1 MQFKYKGIDSLT
13 GKEQK
18 GKLMAANQVA
28 AAEELERRGL
38 YIAELKEIKESFLN
52 KDLNI
57 IIGAPVKNQDFVIFC
72 RQLATLLNAGTPIV
86 DAINLLSEQVS
97 SKPFQQAL
105 KTIYQDVRSGTSLS
119 KSCSQFPK
127 IFDRIFVN
135 MVLAGET
142 SGDLENVMNRLAI
155 FYEKDRKVKEKVK
168 SAMVYPI
175 AVSIVAV
182 IVVVILLTKVLPSL
196 LNNLLSVGGE
206 IPVPTKIVMAASDFL
221 IHQWYIALSV
231 VVLLVIGF
239 IATKRN
245 PKGRYMLD
253 LIALRTPIFGTLLQK
268 TILARVSRT
277 MASLFAS
284 SVPVLQTLTMSAEV
298 AGNSVVAKVLEDS
311 KNSLRR
317 GESLSTPLAN
327 SWVFPKITTHMVRI
341 GEETG
346 QLDTM
351 FEKIAEFYE
360 DDVEEM
366 STRLSAILEPLMIAV
381 LGSIV
386 GLIVMAAML
395 PMFSIYENFK

>member
-1 MQFKYKGIDSLT
+1 MQFKYKGIDSQS
-13 GKEQK
+13 GKEKK
-18 GKLMAANQVA
+18 GKLSAANQGA
-28 AAEELERRGL
+28 AVEELERKGL
-38 YIAELKEIKESFLN
+38 YIAELKEIKESILN

-86 DAINLLSEQVS
+86 DSINLLSEQVS

-105 KTIYQDVRSGTSLS
+105 KTIYQDVRSGTALS

-142 SGDLENVMNRLAI
+142 SGDLENVMNRLAV

-206 IPVPTKIVMAASDFL
+206 IPVPTKIVMGASDFL
-221 IHQWYIALSV
+221 IHQWYLALLFIILFV
-231 VVLLVIGF
+231 VGF
-239 IATKRN
+239 IAMKRN

-253 LIALRTPIFGTLLQK
+253 LIYLRIPIFGTLVQK

-311 KNSLRR
+311 KDSLRR

-381 LGSIV
+381 LGTIV